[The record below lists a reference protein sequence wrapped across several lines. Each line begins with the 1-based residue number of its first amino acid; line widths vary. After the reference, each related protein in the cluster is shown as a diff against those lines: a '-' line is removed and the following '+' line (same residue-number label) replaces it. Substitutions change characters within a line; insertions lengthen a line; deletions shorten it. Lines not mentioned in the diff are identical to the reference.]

1 MAEPKTK
8 PSKLSVEKFI
18 KSQPDSQT
26 RADCATIAN
35 LMREATGEEPQMWG
49 ASIIGFGTR
58 HYKYASG
65 REGDWPIAGF
75 SPRKQNLTLY
85 LGMGEGFDPELLKN
99 LGKHSLGKGC
109 LYFKRVSDVHLPTL
123 KRLIKICVKKQKQ
136 KG

>member
-1 MAEPKTK
+1 NAVNDEQKKKDAFEILKIMKEMTGNEPK
-8 PSKLSVEKFI
+8 
-18 KSQPDSQT
+18 
-26 RADCATIAN
+26 
-35 LMREATGEEPQMWG
+35 MWG
-49 ASIIGFGTR
+49 SSIIGFGTR